1 MDLGSKIAVA
11 CARAGGANATPL
23 FFSEFLA
30 AYFAKRNL
38 NCGDFEK
45 RPVRNPPAFLPRPLL
60 RAGNQPRQGESF
72 PSDKLFRPVE
82 SIHFRSKKVRAKD
95 IISPPIETSRFERIA
110 PRGRVAAALRK
121 TPRRF
126 AAKWLGG
133 LNSKRA
139 DLSVSY
145 LKTI

>member
-1 MDLGSKIAVA
+1 MCLISEIETPTHKPQFDRPKRARIALHGLEPWV
-11 CARAGGANATPL
+11 P
-23 FFSEFLA
+23 
-30 AYFAKRNL
+30 Y
-38 NCGDFEK
+38 
-45 RPVRNPPAFLPRPLL
+45 
-60 RAGNQPRQGESF
+60 
-72 PSDKLFRPVE
+72 PST
-82 SIHFRSKKVRAKD
+82 
-95 IISPPIETSRFERIA
+95 PPIETSRFERIA

-126 AAKWLGG
+126 AAKRLGG